1 MHSAETSSIDGYP
14 AVRLTSPAGLEAT
27 YAPTANMVGCSLRHD
42 GDELLAQRG
51 GLHKYAT
58 QGSTFGIPLLHPWAN
73 RLDLATTSPLVR
85 RDANGL
91 PIHGVV
97 PWALDWEAGHEDARL
112 SASARFDGEDLLA
125 VFPHP
130 HTVRMDVALADTTLT
145 VSTTVETAGVPV
157 AFGYHP
163 YLQLPDVPRADWLVT
178 LPVRTRLLLDD
189 RTLPTG
195 VTEPVDEP
203 PRQPLGD
210 RGFDDAY
217 TDLTGEPF
225 ALEGGGRRVEVR
237 FTAGYPFAQVYAPPG
252 DDLICFEPMTAPSN
266 ALATGH
272 DLPTSPHTASFEI
285 TVTAPA

>member
-42 GDELLAQRG
+42 GEELLAQRG
-51 GLHKYAT
+51 GLRKYAT

-73 RLDLATTSPLVR
+73 RLDLDTDSPLVR
-85 RDANGL
+85 RDPNGL

-97 PWALDWEAGHEDARL
+97 PWALDWKADHL
-112 SASARFDGEDLLA
+112 SATARFDSDDLLE

-130 HTVRMDVALADTTLT
+130 HTLRMDVRLTGSTLT
-145 VSTTVETAGVPV
+145 VTTSIAPAGVPV

-163 YLQLPDVPRADWLVT
+163 YLQLPNVPRADWFVT

-189 RTLPTG
+189 RMLPTG
-195 VTEPVDEP
+195 ATEPVDEP
-203 PRQPLGD
+203 PRQKLGD

-217 TDLTGEPF
+217 ADLTGEPF

-237 FTAGYPFAQVYAPPG
+237 FAAGYPFAQVYAPPG